1 MIPTISIFSP
11 SLLRGRDVRKRKL
24 LSHVGARSPFLLLR
38 VSIGYHVFR
47 LSWLV
52 FPICV
57 SFTSTM
63 SIPLTSIL
71 LHFAIRF
78 FFGQCSMRDFHSL
91 RKLANGYWHYMPWHQ
106 SHWTFPFMPWRF
118 QFSLVKKRTRES
130 GHGPDGGLQTS
141 CRPAVGSAAFD
152 SASKNSR
159 ERSPLPVCRAR
170 YLRYCEAL
178 GEREHF

>member
-1 MIPTISIFSP
+1 MASFPH
-11 SLLRGRDVRKRKL
+11 LR
-24 LSHVGARSPFLLLR
+24 
-38 VSIGYHVFR
+38 
-47 LSWLV
+47 
-52 FPICV
+52 
-57 SFTSTM
+57 
-63 SIPLTSIL
+63 L
-71 LHFAIRF
+71 LHVHDVYSPHFNTPALCDQV

-106 SHWTFPFMPWRF
+106 SHWSFPFMPWRF

-178 GEREHF
+178 GERESIFDMGGIPPFPYLTSQKTHARR